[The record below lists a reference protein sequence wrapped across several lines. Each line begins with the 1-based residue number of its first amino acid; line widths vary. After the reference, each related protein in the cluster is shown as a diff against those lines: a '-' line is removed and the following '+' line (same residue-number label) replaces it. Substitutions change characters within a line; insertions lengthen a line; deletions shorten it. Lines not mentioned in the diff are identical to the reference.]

1 MVLSYIVTLYITVH
15 STVPCNLYFF
25 NEGNAVE
32 DSHVHGFYHYYTS
45 IFNDE
50 SLYTIKVDVY
60 DFCNAYSFVLTSLN
74 GQDGMATVYLKGDA
88 WDNLTE
94 EEIQELNPEERERY
108 WFYGKVTNAYIPCP
122 QVFSDNNTTYN
133 IFTAQSRTDMRLL
146 TISNGHISNYNNNY
160 NGTGTHNWGTEARIK
175 FHSTNIPNGIIAY
188 SLNQV
193 DSMNTNLFV
202 GCKSYS
208 LNNTFPLLSIDD
220 SFLSDSICSY
230 YNCVSWAIGTW
241 WLPWP
246 IPSIIGVTIIDDIG
260 GLFEKYGLTTDG
272 ATENN
277 AIVDCWVY
285 DGEATHLSIKGNSNG
300 LAHSFDW
307 ESKIGAR
314 ERIMHPR
321 YALTTNIPTNNLLY
335 PYGEVEYHFIANED
349 YLNNRY
355 IRWNTSFVPEEME
368 MINSMANSISKQEKE
383 VFEKLYDS
391 VQYIV
396 SKYYIENLNFL
407 KKKTSYI
414 ELIELCQNNSNLL
427 GLVYQKLSKGD
438 YLPMQIIG
446 DLTIHTNYNLIQDI
460 RNFSNNIKN
469 SGKDIDV
476 LPTILSLEML
486 YVKGLLYIF
495 NNKNYERIFSNGTTL
510 SNDEKI
516 FQIRSENE
524 KIIISFNLN
533 EQSIISL
540 GIKNISQTY
549 GKVIFRQ
556 KTFEQGNYQYEIKTN
571 GSGIYVFDF
580 IINNQIY
587 SQKIHL

>member
-1 MVLSYIVTLYITVH
+1 
-15 STVPCNLYFF
+15 
-25 NEGNAVE
+25 
-32 DSHVHGFYHYYTS
+32 
-45 IFNDE
+45 
-50 SLYTIKVDVY
+50 
-60 DFCNAYSFVLTSLN
+60 
-74 GQDGMATVYLKGDA
+74 
-88 WDNLTE
+88 
-94 EEIQELNPEERERY
+94 
-108 WFYGKVTNAYIPCP
+108 
-122 QVFSDNNTTYN
+122 
-133 IFTAQSRTDMRLL
+133 
-146 TISNGHISNYNNNY
+146 
-160 NGTGTHNWGTEARIK
+160 
-175 FHSTNIPNGIIAY
+175 
-188 SLNQV
+188 
-193 DSMNTNLFV
+193 
-202 GCKSYS
+202 
-208 LNNTFPLLSIDD
+208 
-220 SFLSDSICSY
+220 
-230 YNCVSWAIGTW
+230 
-241 WLPWP
+241 
-246 IPSIIGVTIIDDIG
+246 
-260 GLFEKYGLTTDG
+260 
-272 ATENN
+272 
-277 AIVDCWVY
+277 
-285 DGEATHLSIKGNSNG
+285 
-300 LAHSFDW
+300 
-307 ESKIGAR
+307 
-314 ERIMHPR
+314 
-321 YALTTNIPTNNLLY
+321 
-335 PYGEVEYHFIANED
+335 
-349 YLNNRY
+349 
-355 IRWNTSFVPEEME
+355 ME